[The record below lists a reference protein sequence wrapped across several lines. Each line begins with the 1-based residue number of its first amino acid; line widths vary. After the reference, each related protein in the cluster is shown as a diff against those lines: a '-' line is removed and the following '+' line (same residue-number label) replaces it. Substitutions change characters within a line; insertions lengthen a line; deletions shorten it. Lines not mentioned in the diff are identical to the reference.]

1 MFMKLFRYPRL
12 STVFLRSVTAMVF
25 LVKMLLA
32 QTPEASSSSSVV
44 AQDQSAALPSSPP
57 QTVATVAKHP
67 VETEVSLGAFAQVT
81 STRITNTYDVFTN
94 NNMYT
99 NFITQSLTPS
109 AGVLGTFRQSFRP
122 WLGYVVN
129 FGYTRASVHDTNA
142 YGGST
147 SDYYIANDVYETS
160 IAYLMERHFTRKL
173 SGFFDI
179 GGGAMTFLPV
189 HRGATAIDYAP
200 GRERA
205 YVPGV
210 NFRPAGVGGFGVD
223 YQFNSAWGLRA
234 EYRGQIYKY
243 PDYGTDQFKYV
254 TLSNEP
260 TVSLTYR
267 FGAGKEKKR

>member
-1 MFMKLFRYPRL
+1 MLMKLFRYPRL
-12 STVFLRSVTAMVF
+12 SAVFLRVVPATVF
-25 LVKMLLA
+25 FVNALLA
-32 QTPEASSSSSVV
+32 QTPDASSSSGVV
-44 AQDQSAALPSSPP
+44 AQDQGAPLPVSP
-57 QTVATVAKHP
+57 QSVATVAKHP
-67 VETEVSLGAFAQVT
+67 VETTISLGGFAQVS
-81 STRITNTYDVFTN
+81 STRITNTYDSFTN

-99 NFITQSLTPS
+99 NLITQSLTPS

-122 WLGYVVN
+122 WLGYVAN

-142 YGGST
+142 YGGAVL
-147 SDYYIANDVYETS
+147 DYYIANDVYESS

-210 NFRPAGVGGFGVD
+210 NFRPAGVGGFGLD

-234 EYRGQIYKY
+234 EYRTQIYKY